1 MSKLKNERNAKLV
14 GVLLGS
20 SNHKENQIA
29 STPKNKGITLI
40 ALIITIIVMLIL
52 VAVTINVVLDT
63 GLFGIAKE
71 ASRGT
76 TVEKVKE
83 QIIADITAKIAEKQG
98 ENITEDELK
107 AIVAPKYGTLDE
119 TGTILKLTEG
129 GYEVPLNEIWQVGT
143 TKTLS
148 SLYCEIEG
156 CENEEHIHKGDYVS
170 YNPITDKTSYAPDK
184 GEGIGKYTGYTEGS
198 EEQNITKETLNWR
211 VLGKNEAGEI
221 LLISGAPTEAGLTFY
236 GHVGYNNYED
246 VLNNTCKTLYS
257 NSQIGAEARSITM
270 EDIDKYLGG
279 SNFNKEEFGGGSST
293 EGGYGYQA
301 TISSIF
307 DYDETANK
315 LTKLEEAKNLN
326 LTSNA
331 YMYEATNELIGEK
344 NREILLGKEAE
355 NTYYMW
361 VASRAVYVY
370 SGGARWCMDYAY
382 VGLVDASFGLC
393 DSGDE
398 LVLALCLR
406 PVVSLPSNVTID
418 DVPKK
423 AETVTETWNDQLG
436 MY

>member
-1 MSKLKNERNAKLV
+1 MSKLKNERNAKTV
-14 GVLLGS
+14 GVDDPV
-20 SNHKENQIA
+20 H
-29 STPKNKGITLI
+29 PKQNRGITLI

-148 SLYCEIEG
+148 SMYCEIEG
-156 CENEEHIHKGDYVS
+156 CDNEEHIHKGDYVS
-170 YNPITDKTSYAPDK
+170 YNPITAETSYAPDK

-198 EEQNITKETLNWR
+198 EEQSIAQEELNWR
-211 VLGKNEAGEI
+211 VLGKNESGEI

-279 SNFNKEEFGGGSST
+279 NNFNKEEFGGGSST

-326 LTSNA
+326 LASN
-331 YMYEATNELIGEK
+331 MYYYGASNDLIGAK
-344 NREILLGKEAE
+344 NREILFGKEAE
-355 NTYYMW
+355 KTYYSW
-361 VASRAVYVY
+361 VASRAVGVG
-370 SGGARWCMDYAY
+370 SGYAIWCLDYA
-382 VGLVDASFGLC
+382 FGGIVYAGNDLC
-393 DSGDE
+393 YSYGRGG
-398 LVLALCLR
+398 VMALCLR

-423 AETVTETWNDQLG
+423 AETVTETWNDPLG